1 MKKIPLLV
9 LALCLVAP
17 MARAIPTSFFGNG
30 NFIGPVIPATPR
42 FNANL
47 TREFLTDSLWESGG
61 FSGPWKNEPALA
73 GQNVKRM
80 TANPVLFG
88 AVPDSVYSYS
98 ESGKTRSLVITYLD
112 AGTYFGF
119 NLGGEKTH
127 KERQNGSEKRSE
139 FNHLFRKI
147 EADLK
152 KRLQAGCGNGR
163 RVVIGKSDLLRTTFT
178 DFICDDFIIRLAA
191 RDGHSVAL
199 YLMKKDQP
207 VESFLDQGI
216 SSMDSEDRI
225 RLLASHV
232 ATNDRGDTFIDGIPV
247 FSQGNTPF
255 CGIHSLA
262 MVGHYYGLRIPAEG
276 LEAGAQFKNTG
287 SARGSRVL
295 DLYKATA
302 EEMDMNVSVSSKFD
316 LKRIS
321 KAIEM
326 GMPVIVWRRVSKERE
341 MFHTKFAAQVQ
352 GKPLIAL
359 PSMNS
364 AQRASWPAKGKK
376 GSPSHASVI
385 SGINLERNEVIFC
398 EPWGEFARGRRMSVE
413 EMQATT
419 YAAFYFKL

>member
-1 MKKIPLLV
+1 
-9 LALCLVAP
+9 
-17 MARAIPTSFFGNG
+17 
-30 NFIGPVIPATPR
+30 
-42 FNANL
+42 
-47 TREFLTDSLWESGG
+47 
-61 FSGPWKNEPALA
+61 
-73 GQNVKRM
+73 VKRM
-80 TANPVLFG
+80 SANPILFG

-98 ESGKTRSLVITYLD
+98 ETGKTNTLVITYLD
-112 AGTYFGF
+112 AGTFFGF
-119 NLGGEKTH
+119 KLGGEKTH
-127 KERQNGSEKRSE
+127 TERQTGSEKRSE
-139 FNHLFRKI
+139 FNHLFRRI
-147 EADLK
+147 EADLR
-152 KRLQAGCGNGR
+152 KRLEAGCGTGR
-163 RVVIGKSDLLRTTFT
+163 RVMIGKSDLLRTAFT
-178 DFICDDFIIRLAA
+178 DFVCEDFIIRLAA

-199 YLMKKDQP
+199 YLMKKDRP
-207 VESFLDQGI
+207 VYSFLDQKI
-216 SSMDSEDRI
+216 STIDGAERLK
-225 RLLASHV
+225 LLASNV
-232 ATNDRGDTFIDGIPV
+232 ATNDRGDTIVDDIPV

-295 DLYKATA
+295 DLYKAAA

-326 GMPVIVWRRVSKERE
+326 GMPVIVWRRVSKARE
-341 MFHTKFAAQVQ
+341 SFHTQFAAQVQ
-352 GKPLIAL
+352 GKPLIDM
-359 PSMNS
+359 PTTNS
-364 AQRASWPAKGKK
+364 AQRASWPARGKK

-385 SGINLERNEVIFC
+385 SGINLERNEVVFC